1 MSTTA
6 VNERL
11 AALTAAG
18 TSVWLDQLRRGM
30 IESGELQRM
39 IEQDSLRGVTSN
51 PAIFEKAILG
61 TSDYD
66 EDLARLAQEGK
77 SAREVYRYM
86 ALRDVQ
92 LAADTLR
99 PVYEESGG
107 ADGYV
112 SWEVAP
118 RLAHD
123 TAGTIEQA
131 HLYWDLVDRPNLM
144 IKVPATEA
152 GLPAIEQLLYDGMNI
167 NVTLLFAVSAYEQVM
182 ERFIRALER
191 RHQDGRPLD
200 RHSVA
205 SFFVSRVDTEVDKRL
220 DALGRTDLQGR
231 AGLAN
236 ARAAYKAFKRVFEG
250 ERFAQLRDAGA
261 PLQRPLWASTGVK
274 NPHYPET
281 LYVWGL
287 AGPHT
292 VNTMPLPTLLAAASQ
307 GEPPGHATADEDP
320 TPDLETLREAG
331 IDLDDVTDKLLRDGI
346 DAFLLPMAKLLDGI
360 ERKREAVVTGRPG
373 AIDTDLPSEY
383 EDAVTARVKR
393 AGDEDVVRRIWAH
406 DGTLWAP
413 AGTPEVTN
421 RLGWLTIGSKM
432 LEDLDSIQGLAEEVK
447 AEGYTDVVL
456 LGMGGSSLAPEVFR
470 RSLESPGA
478 DALRLHVLDSTE
490 PLQIKAVDD
499 AIDLDTTL
507 FVVSSKSGGTI
518 ETLTQFEY
526 FHSLQPDGRHF
537 VAVTDPGSGLLELS
551 RQHGFRR
558 AFENDP
564 DIGGRYSALSY
575 FGLVPAA
582 LAGVDVGAVLETGEV
597 AVQNCE
603 LLEGNLGLWLGLAL
617 GELAKAGR
625 DKLTFVIDEPIS
637 SFGLWAEQLIAE
649 STGKQGRGILPIA
662 EEPLAESSAY
672 GSDRVFLHLA
682 DEESPDHGHAAAMA
696 ALSKA
701 GHPVLTLRAHGVE
714 DLGRIFFLFEFATA
728 VAGWV
733 LEINPFDQPNVQEA
747 KDNTARVL
755 EQGAGDLDEGD
766 AGELLDGLAE
776 PGFTAIM
783 GYLPYSDEVEAAIA
797 RLRARLIE
805 RFGVATTWGYGPR
818 FLHSTGQFH
827 KGGPPTGR
835 FLQLVHDADAD
846 LAIPGREFGFRT
858 LISAQA
864 DGDLQ
869 TLRNHGRPAARVR
882 LSASDLAGGI
892 DAITGRI

>member
-220 DALGRTDLQGR
+220 EALGRTDLQGR

-281 LYVWGL
+281 MYVWGL